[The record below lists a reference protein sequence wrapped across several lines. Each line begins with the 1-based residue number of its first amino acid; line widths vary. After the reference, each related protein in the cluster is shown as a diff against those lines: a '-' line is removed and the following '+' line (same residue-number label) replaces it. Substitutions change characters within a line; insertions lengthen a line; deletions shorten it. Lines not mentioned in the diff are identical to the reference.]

1 MSTKAISGVGTLMY
15 RWDSTNS
22 TFEEVA
28 EVNSVSFDGFSRE
41 TIDVT
46 DLKTASNNNGYRSKI
61 TGLRDS
67 GTLSLNVNYTRSDYI
82 NKWKSDF
89 EGNDPQTYRIVLPDD
104 EVTFLEFK
112 GFVTE
117 LPLDIPMEDK
127 VASDV
132 TIEITD
138 DVYVGNGSASSIGE
152 LGSAESSGG
161 F

>member
-1 MSTKAISGVGTLMY
+1 MSTAAISGVGALMY
-15 RWDSTNS
+15 RWDGSM
-22 TFEEVA
+22 FEEVA
-28 EVNSVSFDGFSRE
+28 EVNSLTFDGFSRE

-46 DLKTASNNNGYRSKI
+46 DLKSASNNNGYRSKI

-89 EGNDPQTYRIVLPDD
+89 ESDNARTYRVVLPDD
-104 EVTFLEFK
+104 DVTFLEFQ
-112 GFVTE
+112 GYVTE
-117 LPLDIPMEDK
+117 LPLDIPMEEK

-138 DVYVGNGSASSIGE
+138 DVVVGNGSVSSIGE
-152 LGSAESSGG
+152 LGSAESESG